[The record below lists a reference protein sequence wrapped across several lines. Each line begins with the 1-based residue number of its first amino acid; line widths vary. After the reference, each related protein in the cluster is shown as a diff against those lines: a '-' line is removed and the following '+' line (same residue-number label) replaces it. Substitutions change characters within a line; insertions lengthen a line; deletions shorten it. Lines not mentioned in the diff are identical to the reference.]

1 MYVYFYIILR
11 TSDVTTTY
19 QLKYYTVNV
28 MTLVHQYFSSF
39 FLNLELVNKTT
50 KCLKGLYIKSN
61 YK

>member
-39 FLNLELVNKTT
+39 FLNLELVNKTA